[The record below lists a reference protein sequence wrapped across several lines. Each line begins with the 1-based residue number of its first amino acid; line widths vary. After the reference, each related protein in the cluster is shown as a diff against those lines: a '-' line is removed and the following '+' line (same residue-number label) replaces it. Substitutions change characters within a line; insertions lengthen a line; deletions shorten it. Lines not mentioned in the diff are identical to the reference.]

1 LQAPTSLRPYLVG
14 LWGSWW
20 SGLSTLGLGSRYY

>member
-1 LQAPTSLRPYLVG
+1 LQAPTSLRPYLAG

-20 SGLSTLGLGSRYY
+20 SGPSTLGPRQ

>member
-20 SGLSTLGLGSRYY
+20 SGFSTLGPGQ

>member
-1 LQAPTSLRPYLVG
+1 LQAPTSLGPYLVG

-20 SGLSTLGLGSRYY
+20 SGLSTLGPRQ